1 MKKTAALSALMMI
14 LSGALV
20 RAEDATPGGRTAE
33 IFTQAELNASPYL
46 KSVVT
51 REGTMAD
58 TSKFKKNGPYKIA
71 LAAQGPTNSWAAL
84 FDQEARYHVDQ
95 LGKDKVSELLYA
107 SADGSA
113 DKQVPEVEDLLSQNP
128 DALILVPMGR
138 AALAASVDR
147 AAAQGVPV
155 VLCASGVDGDSYVT
169 EVGTNLYDLG
179 VRAANWLSDQLGGTG
194 NILVMDGIPGVD
206 TAEIAKAGAAT
217 VWRSK
222 PGIKI
227 LDEQYGQWSTSEAK
241 KIAEQWIAK
250 YGKTIQGVWS
260 DGGQMSQGIIEAFQ
274 EAKLPVPPI
283 ASADYSN
290 GLLRQVKDG
299 HITFSAGQYP
309 NAMVILCIDTALKI
323 LNGEPV
329 PRFIDFRDSDGQDAG
344 RQHVEHRHLLQSE
357 VERRC
362 LPADLPARLEDGRTQ
377 VHEQVAIANRAG
389 MRLRLRPRAPF
400 EPLTSALVHAERSFL
415 RQNAL
420 SRRKP
425 R

>member
-1 MKKTAALSALMMI
+1 MPPLSELKEEEQRMKKTRILPIMALI
-14 LSGALV
+14 LSGASAH
-20 RAEDATPGGRTAE
+20 AEDAAQKYS
-33 IFTQAELNASPYL
+33 QAELDASPYL

-51 REGTMAD
+51 RAGTMAD
-58 TSKFKKNGPYKIA
+58 TSKFKKSGPYKIA

-95 LGKDKVSELLYA
+95 LGKDKVSQLLYA

-113 DKQVPEVEDLLSQNP
+113 DKQAPEVEDLLSQNP

-147 AAAQGVPV
+147 AAAQGVPT

-169 EVGTNLYDLG
+169 EVGTNLYGLG
-179 VRAANWLSDQLGGTG
+179 ARMANSLADQLGGSG

-217 VWRSK
+217 VWPKK

-250 YGKTIQGVWS
+250 YGKNIQGIWS
-260 DGGQMSQGIIEAFQ
+260 DGGQMSQGIIQAFQ

-290 GLLRQVKDG
+290 GFLRQVKDG
-299 HITFSAGQYP
+299 KITFSAGQYP

-323 LNGEPV
+323 LNGESV
-329 PRFIDFRDSDGQDAG
+329 PRFIDFREKMDKTQDVNMSNIDTFFNPKWSDDVFPPIFLPDSKM
-344 RQHVEHRHLLQSE
+344 VELKYMSQ
-357 VERRC
+357 
-362 LPADLPARLEDGRTQ
+362 
-377 VHEQVAIANRAG
+377 
-389 MRLRLRPRAPF
+389 
-400 EPLTSALVHAERSFL
+400 
-415 RQNAL
+415 
-420 SRRKP
+420 
-425 R
+425 

>member
-1 MKKTAALSALMMI
+1 MSVSGRYIFPVWEPKEDNMQRQRNLSSLRHVLSILGEAKPVKKTAVLSALIVI
-14 LSGALV
+14 LSGAIV
-20 RAEDATPGGRTAE
+20 RAQDAQK
-33 IFTQAELNASPYL
+33 FTQAELDASPYL
-46 KSVVT
+46 KSVVA
-51 REGTMAD
+51 RQGTMAD
-58 TSKFKKNGPYKIA
+58 TSKFKKKGPYKIA

-95 LGKDKVSELLYA
+95 LGKDKVSELIYA

-113 DKQVPEVEDLLSQNP
+113 DKQAPEVEDLLSQNP

-169 EVGTNLYDLG
+169 EVGTNLFGLG
-179 VRAANWLSDQLGGTG
+179 VRMANWLSGQLGGTG

-206 TAEIAKAGAAT
+206 TAEIAKAGAAG
-217 VWRSK
+217 VWKTK

-241 KIAEQWIAK
+241 KVAEQWIAK

-260 DGGQMSQGIIEAFQ
+260 DGGQMSQGIVEAFQ
-274 EAKLPVPPI
+274 EAKLAVPPI

-290 GLLRQVKDG
+290 GFLRQVKDG

-323 LNGEPV
+323 LNDESV
-329 PRFIDFRDSDGQDAG
+329 PRFIDFRNAMEKTQDVNMSNIDTFFNPKWSDDVFPPIFLPDSKM
-344 RQHVEHRHLLQSE
+344 VELKYMS
-357 VERRC
+357 
-362 LPADLPARLEDGRTQ
+362 
-377 VHEQVAIANRAG
+377 
-389 MRLRLRPRAPF
+389 
-400 EPLTSALVHAERSFL
+400 
-415 RQNAL
+415 
-420 SRRKP
+420 K
-425 R
+425 

>member
-1 MKKTAALSALMMI
+1 MKKTAVLSILMLI
-14 LSGALV
+14 LSGGFV
-20 RAEDATPGGRTAE
+20 RAQDAAQKY
-33 IFTQAELNASPYL
+33 TQAELDASPYL
-46 KSVVT
+46 KSVVS

-58 TSKFKKNGPYKIA
+58 TSKFKKHGPYKIA

-138 AALAASVDR
+138 AALKAPVDR

-169 EVGTNLYDLG
+169 EVGTNLYGLG
-179 VRAANWLSDQLGGTG
+179 VRMATWLSDQLGGAG

-217 VWRSK
+217 VWPKK
-222 PGIKI
+222 PGVKI

-250 YGKTIQGVWS
+250 YGKNIQGIWS

-274 EAKLPVPPI
+274 EAKLSVPPI

-290 GLLRQVKDG
+290 GFLRQVKDG
-299 HITFSAGQYP
+299 KITFSAGQYP

-323 LNGEPV
+323 LNGESV
-329 PRFIDFRDSDGQDAG
+329 PRFIDFRDRMDKTQDVNMSNIETFFNPKWSDDVFPPIFLPDSKM
-344 RQHVEHRHLLQSE
+344 VELKYMKQ
-357 VERRC
+357 
-362 LPADLPARLEDGRTQ
+362 
-377 VHEQVAIANRAG
+377 
-389 MRLRLRPRAPF
+389 
-400 EPLTSALVHAERSFL
+400 
-415 RQNAL
+415 
-420 SRRKP
+420 
-425 R
+425 

>member
-1 MKKTAALSALMMI
+1 MKKTAALSALLMI
-14 LSGALV
+14 LSGALA
-20 RAEDATPGGRTAE
+20 RAEEATPAAAQKY
-33 IFTQAELNASPYL
+33 TQAELDASPYL

-51 REGTMAD
+51 REGKMAD
-58 TSKFKKNGPYKIA
+58 TSKFKKSGPYKIA

-95 LGKDKVSELLYA
+95 LGKSKVSELLYA
-107 SADGSA
+107 SADGNA

-169 EVGTNLYDLG
+169 EIGTNLYDLG
-179 VRAANWLSDQLGGTG
+179 ARAANWLSDQLNGSG

-206 TAEIAKAGAAT
+206 TAEIAKSGAAA
-217 VWRSK
+217 VWKNK

-250 YGKTIQGVWS
+250 YGKTIQGIWS
-260 DGGQMSQGIIEAFQ
+260 DGGQMSQGIVEAFQ
-274 EAKLPVPPI
+274 EAKLPVPPL

-299 HITFSAGQYP
+299 HIKFSAGQYP

-323 LNGEPV
+323 LNGESV
-329 PRFIDFRDSDGQDAG
+329 PRFIDFRNAMEKTQDVNTSNIDTFFNPKWSDDVFPPIFLPDSKM
-344 RQHVEHRHLLQSE
+344 VELKYM
-357 VERRC
+357 
-362 LPADLPARLEDGRTQ
+362 T
-377 VHEQVAIANRAG
+377 
-389 MRLRLRPRAPF
+389 
-400 EPLTSALVHAERSFL
+400 
-415 RQNAL
+415 
-420 SRRKP
+420 K
-425 R
+425 

>member
-1 MKKTAALSALMMI
+1 MKKTAALSALLMI
-14 LSGALV
+14 LSGGLA
-20 RAEDATPGGRTAE
+20 RAEELTPAMQKYA
-33 IFTQAELNASPYL
+33 QAELDASPYL

-95 LGKDKVSELLYA
+95 LGKSKVSELLYA
-107 SADGSA
+107 SADGNA

-147 AAAQGVPV
+147 AATQGVPV

-169 EVGTNLYDLG
+169 EIGTNLYDLG
-179 VRAANWLSDQLGGTG
+179 ARAANWLSDQLNGTG

-206 TAEIAKAGAAT
+206 TAEIARSGAAA
-217 VWRSK
+217 VWKNK

-250 YGKTIQGVWS
+250 YGKTIQGIWS
-260 DGGQMSQGIIEAFQ
+260 DGGQMSQGIVEAFQ
-274 EAKLPVPPI
+274 ESEAPGLHRSPAPTTATVSCVRSRTVTSSSPPGSTRTRWSSC
-283 ASADYSN
+283 ASTPRS
-290 GLLRQVKDG
+290 R
-299 HITFSAGQYP
+299 FSMASW
-309 NAMVILCIDTALKI
+309 C
-323 LNGEPV
+323 
-329 PRFIDFRDSDGQDAG
+329 
-344 RQHVEHRHLLQSE
+344 
-357 VERRC
+357 
-362 LPADLPARLEDGRTQ
+362 PASSTSVARWR
-377 VHEQVAIANRAG
+377 
-389 MRLRLRPRAPF
+389 
-400 EPLTSALVHAERSFL
+400 
-415 RQNAL
+415 
-420 SRRKP
+420 RRKTSTP
-425 R
+425 

>member
-1 MKKTAALSALMMI
+1 MKKTAALSILTLTAI
-14 LSGALV
+14 LSASLV
-20 RAEDATPGGRTAE
+20 RAEDSAPKYS
-33 IFTQAELNASPYL
+33 QAQLDASPYL

-51 REGTMAD
+51 REATLAD
-58 TSKFKKNGPYKIA
+58 TSKFKKKGPYKIA

-155 VLCASGVDGDSYVT
+155 VLCASGVDGNSYVT
-169 EVGTNLYDLG
+169 EVGTNLFAMG
-179 VRAANWLSDQLGGTG
+179 VRLADWLSGQLGGAG
-194 NILVMDGIPGVD
+194 NVLVMDGIPGVD
-206 TAEIAKAGAAT
+206 TAEIAKAGAAS
-217 VWRSK
+217 VWRAK

-250 YGKTIQGVWS
+250 YGRNIQGVWA

-290 GLLRQVKDG
+290 GFLRQAKDG
-299 HITFSAGQYP
+299 DITFFAGQYP

-323 LNGEPV
+323 LNGESV
-329 PRFIDFRDSDGQDAG
+329 PRFIDFRDSMEKTQD
-344 RQHVEHRHLLQSE
+344 VTKSNIDTFFNPKWSDD
-357 VERRC
+357 VFPPIF
-362 LPADLPARLEDGRTQ
+362 LPDSKMIELKYMKE
-377 VHEQVAIANRAG
+377 
-389 MRLRLRPRAPF
+389 
-400 EPLTSALVHAERSFL
+400 
-415 RQNAL
+415 
-420 SRRKP
+420 
-425 R
+425 

>member
-1 MKKTAALSALMMI
+1 MKKTAVLSILTLV
-14 LSGALV
+14 LSGGLA
-20 RAEDATPGGRTAE
+20 RAEDAAPAAAQY
-33 IFTQAELNASPYL
+33 TQAELDASPYL
-46 KSVVT
+46 KGVVT
-51 REGTMAD
+51 RQGTMAD

-95 LGKDKVSELLYA
+95 LGKGQVSELLYA

-138 AALAASVDR
+138 AALKASVDR

-169 EVGTNLYDLG
+169 EVGTNLHSLG
-179 VRAANWLSDQLGGTG
+179 ARGANWLSEQLGGAG

-217 VWRSK
+217 VWAKK

-241 KIAEQWIAK
+241 KIAEQWVAK
-250 YGKTIQGVWS
+250 YGKNIQGVWS
-260 DGGQMSQGIIEAFQ
+260 DGGMMSQGIIEAFQ
-274 EAKLPVPPI
+274 EAHLPVPPI

-299 HITFSAGQYP
+299 NITFSSGQYP

-323 LNGEPV
+323 LDGKPV
-329 PRFIDFRDSDGQDAG
+329 PRFIDFRNGMDKTQDVNTSNINNFFNPKWSDDVFPPIFLPDSKMIELKYMSQ
-344 RQHVEHRHLLQSE
+344 
-357 VERRC
+357 
-362 LPADLPARLEDGRTQ
+362 
-377 VHEQVAIANRAG
+377 
-389 MRLRLRPRAPF
+389 
-400 EPLTSALVHAERSFL
+400 
-415 RQNAL
+415 
-420 SRRKP
+420 
-425 R
+425 